1 MTNLKEIAK
10 TYFEHFSNKNLSE
23 LKKMFTE
30 DVELRDWNFSAQG
43 LEDVIKI
50 NEKIFAN
57 NSKILVRPLK
67 LWEVNNDKD
76 KLIFA
81 DLEIDTGKEKK
92 EIVLDIL
99 TFKNDKIKKITAYK
113 GN

>member
-50 NEKIFAN
+50 NEKI
-57 NSKILVRPLK
+57 I
-67 LWEVNNDKD
+67 
-76 KLIFA
+76 
-81 DLEIDTGKEKK
+81 
-92 EIVLDIL
+92 
-99 TFKNDKIKKITAYK
+99 
-113 GN
+113 